1 MKTYTE
7 YEALPTPNEY
17 LGSEDGNGYMSA
29 TLADLI
35 AQSINPV
42 IRLREDNNT
51 YSYFEVLS

>member
-17 LGSEDGNGYMSA
+17 LGSEDGNGYMTE

-42 IRLREDNNT
+42 KLREDDNT